1 MGIRS
6 WKGGT
11 GARRSVRGEG
21 SFIDFLSRRT
31 CCELDQSARRELN
44 RGDAKCL
51 INVAF
56 LTLISFSFFFFSRFF
71 FPLFFFSSE
80 IVQRLVTSRRPR
92 PLRFLSGRLDY
103 ERVWLSNVNCLARV
117 TSTISPDDISDA
129 FFCIIDRR
137 SDRSGASS
145 VAIIFLSWGSEI
157 SLNGNARL

>member
-1 MGIRS
+1 MFAMGIRS

-11 GARRSVRGEG
+11 GARHSVRGEG

-56 LTLISFSFFFFSRFF
+56 LTLISFSFFFSSPASFSLF
-71 FPLFFFSSE
+71 FFFSSE

-145 VAIIFLSWGSEI
+145 VAIIFLS
-157 SLNGNARL
+157 